1 MKKETKEK
9 IGVILLIGFVGILGA
24 WSSMIDMGLGA
35 PCEVIEL
42 RPAEEKVFYNED
54 SPLVRLTFKDGVL
67 ETRDT
72 LLIQHYQARGGN
84 NCTSRSFFRD
94 EASLE
99 TLLAEE
105 KWEEFLDR

>member
-1 MKKETKEK
+1 MKKQTMKEV
-9 IGVILLIGFVGILGA
+9 GAILLVGIVSIWGA
-24 WSSMIDMGLGA
+24 WCSATDMGLGA

-72 LLIQHYQARGGN
+72 LLIQHYQARGGK